1 MISNLEEF
9 IPVKSINYISSL
21 IEKEKIQFKVVKQRR
36 SKHGDFKRT
45 INGDYIITINR
56 FYNQYRFILTLIHEL
71 AHYFVTIKYFKAKP
85 HGKLWKNKFKEL
97 LNPLLDKSVFPN
109 DLLKYLSRHMENPK
123 STFSYDIELSK
134 VLDKYDN
141 SRQKYFYL
149 DQVKDGEI
157 FFYGDGN
164 KFLKIKKRRKRYLC
178 ESLLNKKKYLFLGNA
193 KIKIDENSSN

>member
-1 MISNLEEF
+1 MISSLEEF
-9 IPVKSINYISSL
+9 IPAKSINYVSSL
-21 IEKEKIQFKVVKQRR
+21 IEKENIKFKIVKVRR

-45 INGDYIITINR
+45 INGNYIITINR
-56 FYNQYRFILTLIHEL
+56 FYNKYRFILTLIHEL
-71 AHYFVTIKYFKAKP
+71 AHYFVTIKYYKAKP
-85 HGKLWKNKFKEL
+85 HGELWKNKFKQL

-109 DLLKYLSRHMENPK
+109 DLLKCLSKHMENPK
-123 STFSYDIELSK
+123 STFSYDLELSK

-149 DQVKDGEI
+149 DQVKDGKI

-164 KFLKIKKRRKRYLC
+164 RFLKIKKRRKRYLC
-178 ESLLNKKKYLFLGNA
+178 ENLLNKKKYLFLGNA

>member
-9 IPVKSINYISSL
+9 LPVNSINYVSSL
-21 IEKEKIQFKVVKQRR
+21 IEKENIQFKVVKQRR

-71 AHYFVTIKYFKAKP
+71 AHYFVTIKYYKAKP
-85 HGKLWKNKFKEL
+85 HGKLWKNKFKQL

-109 DLLKYLSRHMENPK
+109 DLLKCLSIHMKNPK
-123 STFSYDIELSK
+123 STFSYDLELSK

-164 KFLKIKKRRKRYLC
+164 KFLKIKKSRKRYLC
-178 ESLLNKKKYLFLGNA
+178 ENLINKKKYLFLGNA

>member
-9 IPVKSINYISSL
+9 IPVKSINYVSSL
-21 IEKEKIQFKVVKQRR
+21 IEKENIQFKVVKQRR

-56 FYNQYRFILTLIHEL
+56 FYNQYRFILTLVHEL
-71 AHYFVTIKYFKAKP
+71 AHYFVTKKYFMAKP

-109 DLLKYLSRHMENPK
+109 DLLKCLSRHMENPK
-123 STFSYDIELSK
+123 STFSYDLELSK

-178 ESLLNKKKYLFLGNA
+178 ENLLNKKKYLFLGNA

>member
-1 MISNLEEF
+1 MISSLEEF
-9 IPVKSINYISSL
+9 IPVKSIDYVSSL
-21 IEKEKIQFKVVKQRR
+21 IEKENIQFKIVKERR

-71 AHYFVTIKYFKAKP
+71 AHYFVTIKYYKAKP
-85 HGKLWKNKFKEL
+85 HGELWKNKFKQLLKPL
-97 LNPLLDKSVFPN
+97 LNKSVFPN
-109 DLLKYLSRHMENPK
+109 DLLKCLSKHKENPK
-123 STFSYDIELSK
+123 STYSYDLELSK

-164 KFLKIKKRRKRYLC
+164 RFLKIKKRRKRYLC
-178 ESLLNKKKYLFLGNA
+178 ENLLNKKKYLFL
-193 KIKIDENSSN
+193 

>member
-9 IPVKSINYISSL
+9 LPVNSINYVSSL
-21 IEKEKIQFKVVKQRR
+21 IEKENIQFKVVKQRR

-71 AHYFVTIKYFKAKP
+71 AHYFVTIKYYKAKP
-85 HGKLWKNKFKEL
+85 HGKLWKNKFKQL

-109 DLLKYLSRHMENPK
+109 DLLKCLSIHMKNPK
-123 STFSYDIELSK
+123 STFSYDLELSK

-149 DQVKDGEI
+149 DQVNDGEI

-178 ESLLNKKKYLFLGNA
+178 ENLINKKKYLFLGNA
-193 KIKIDENSSN
+193 KIKIDENCSN

>member
-1 MISNLEEF
+1 MISSLEEF
-9 IPVKSINYISSL
+9 IPVKSIDYVSKL
-21 IEKEKIQFKVVKQRR
+21 IEKENIQFKIVKERR

-85 HGKLWKNKFKEL
+85 HGKLWKNKFKQI

-109 DLLKYLSRHMENPK
+109 DLLKCLSKHMENPK
-123 STFSYDIELSK
+123 STFSYDLELSK

-164 KFLKIKKRRKRYLC
+164 RFLKIKKRRKRYLC
-178 ESLLNKKKYLFLGNA
+178 ENLLNKKKYLFLGNA
-193 KIKIDENSSN
+193 KIKINENSSN

>member
-1 MISNLEEF
+1 MISSLEEF
-9 IPVKSINYISSL
+9 IPAKSINYVSTL
-21 IEKEKIQFKVVKQRR
+21 IEKENIQFKIVKVRR

-45 INGDYIITINR
+45 INGNYIITINR
-56 FYNQYRFILTLIHEL
+56 FYNKYRFILTLIHEL
-71 AHYFVTIKYFKAKP
+71 AHYFVTIKYYKAKP
-85 HGKLWKNKFKEL
+85 HGELWKNKFKQL

-109 DLLKYLSRHMENPK
+109 DLLKCLSKHMENPK
-123 STFSYDIELSK
+123 STFSYDLELSK

-149 DQVKDGEI
+149 DQVKDGKI

-164 KFLKIKKRRKRYLC
+164 RFLKIKKRRKRYLC
-178 ESLLNKKKYLFLGNA
+178 ENLLNKKKYLFLGNA

>member
-1 MISNLEEF
+1 MISSLEEF
-9 IPVKSINYISSL
+9 IPVKSIDYVSSL
-21 IEKEKIQFKVVKQRR
+21 IEKENIQFKIVKERR

-85 HGKLWKNKFKEL
+85 HGKLWKNKFKQL
-97 LNPLLDKSVFPN
+97 LNPLLDKSVFPD
-109 DLLKYLSRHMENPK
+109 DLLKYLSKHMENPK
-123 STFSYDIELSK
+123 STFSYDLELSK

-164 KFLKIKKRRKRYLC
+164 RFLKIKKRRKRYLC
-178 ESLLNKKKYLFLGNA
+178 ENLLNKKKYLFLGNA

>member
-1 MISNLEEF
+1 MISSLEEF
-9 IPVKSINYISSL
+9 IPVKSIKYVSSL
-21 IEKEKIQFKVVKQRR
+21 IEKENIQFKIVKERR
-36 SKHGDFKRT
+36 SKQGDFKRT

-71 AHYFVTIKYFKAKP
+71 AHYFVTIKYYKVKP
-85 HGKLWKNKFKEL
+85 HGELWKNKFKQL

-109 DLLKYLSRHMENPK
+109 DLLKCLSKHMENPK
-123 STFSYDIELSK
+123 STFSYDLELSK

-164 KFLKIKKRRKRYLC
+164 RFLKIKKRRKRYLC
-178 ESLLNKKKYLFLGNA
+178 ENLLSKKRYLFLGNA

>member
-9 IPVKSINYISSL
+9 IPVKSINYVSSL
-21 IEKEKIQFKVVKQRR
+21 IEKENIQFKIVKKRR

-56 FYNQYRFILTLIHEL
+56 FCNQYRFILTLIHEL
-71 AHYFVTIKYFKAKP
+71 AHYFVTIKYYRAKP
-85 HGKLWKNKFKEL
+85 HGKLWKNKFKQL
-97 LNPLLDKSVFPN
+97 LNPLLNKSVFPN
-109 DLLKYLSRHMENPK
+109 DLLKCLSRHMENPK
-123 STFSYDIELSK
+123 STFSYDLELSK

-141 SRQKYFYL
+141 SRNKYFYL
-149 DQVKDGEI
+149 DQVKDGDT

-178 ESLLNKKKYLFLGNA
+178 VDTEDRRKYLFLPHA
-193 KIKIDENSSN
+193 KVQVL

>member
-9 IPVKSINYISSL
+9 LPVNSINYVSSL
-21 IEKEKIQFKVVKQRR
+21 IEKENIQFKVVKQRR

-71 AHYFVTIKYFKAKP
+71 AHYFVTIKYYKAKP
-85 HGKLWKNKFKEL
+85 HGKLWKNKFKQL

-109 DLLKYLSRHMENPK
+109 DLLKCLSIHMKNPK
-123 STFSYDIELSK
+123 STFSYDLELSK

-178 ESLLNKKKYLFLGNA
+178 ENLINKKKYLFLGNT